1 MRFSLLFFELIR
13 SARGLTCAGCFYPR
27 GTPRVKPHRTT
38 HESDDGNGP
47 LSRAG
52 SSWRTRVERFLAAVS
67 TALLQFR
74 QENFPDFVSEI
85 LNLDARAGGLLH
97 FR

>member
-1 MRFSLLFFELIR
+1 LNALRLAE
-13 SARGLTCAGCFYPR
+13 
-27 GTPRVKPHRTT
+27 
-38 HESDDGNGP
+38 
-47 LSRAG
+47 
-52 SSWRTRVERFLAAVS
+52 WRTRVERFLAAVS
-67 TALLQFR
+67 PALLQFR